1 MSKTA
6 VACVLL
12 FISTIAALG
21 DAAEDCDQLGDC
33 DLRLKACSAL
43 IESGESDAAK
53 LAALY
58 VKRGQGQLCKG
69 GADSDELAIGDYSKA
84 IEIDPRSAVAFIARG
99 WLHQNR
105 GRVDEALQDFTRA
118 VEHDPNDAGAIR
130 YRGLAF
136 FASGQN
142 DSALA
147 DLDKAVTLKPD
158 DYVNYFRR
166 GEVLY
171 AMGQHERALADFTK
185 AIELDP
191 TAETYGMRAYYYRQL
206 GQYERA
212 IADYD
217 KRIELLL
224 DCAYCYYDRGL
235 AYEKVGDKQ
244 RAIADYRK
252 AITLKDSYQPPRA
265 ALERLGEVP

>member
-1 MSKTA
+1 MSRTA

-12 FISTIAALG
+12 LVSTIAALG
-21 DAAEDCDQLGDC
+21 EAVEDCDQLRDC

-43 IESGESDAAK
+43 IESGELDAAK

-58 VKRGQGQLCKG
+58 VKRGQAQLCIG
-69 GADSDELAIGDYSKA
+69 GSDSDQLALADYAKA
-84 IEIDPRSAVAFIARG
+84 IEIDPRSAVAFVTRG

-118 VEHDPNDAGAIR
+118 IELDANDAVAIR
-130 YRGLAF
+130 YRGLAL

-147 DLDKAVTLKPD
+147 DLNKAVALKPD

-185 AIELDP
+185 AIELSP
-191 TAETYGMRAYYYRQL
+191 SAETYGMRAYYHRQL

-212 IADYD
+212 IADYN
-217 KRIELLL
+217 KRIELLP
-224 DCAYCYYDRGL
+224 DCAYCYFDRGL
-235 AYEKVGDKQ
+235 AYEKSGDKK

-252 AITLKDSYQPPRA
+252 ALALKDSYRPPRA